1 MHSVDRMLRQ
11 KDKQM
16 EHRVTP
22 TTTDALAEVLNIA
35 WTGRFTTK
43 SDNAR
48 NYADTIPAALERGL
62 ITTRVGAAVYG
73 RDYLITP
80 KGLTVLWAIQGIE
93 G

>member
-1 MHSVDRMLRQ
+1 
-11 KDKQM
+11 M
-16 EHRVTP
+16 EKLPKKIP
-22 TTTDALAEVLNIA
+22 TDVLGEVLNIA

-48 NYADTIPAALERGL
+48 LHADVIPAALERGL
-62 ITTRVGAAVYG
+62 ITTRVGAATYG
-73 RDYLITP
+73 REYLITP